1 MKREI
6 LLAIDGSDLSN
17 RAIDHVGSIVGSC
30 KGFGITLLHVLSV
43 PPALREHPGSEDP
56 DEERRLEEELK
67 EGKQQW
73 MKESHTELEKSLF
86 GPAKERLK
94 AKGLTDEA
102 ATVRTKVAADAHS
115 DIAAAIVDEAKRGDY
130 AVVVLGRRG
139 KSTLKDFLMGT
150 VVHKVVHQVGDCAVW
165 VVG

>member
-1 MKREI
+1 M
-6 LLAIDGSDLSN
+6 
-17 RAIDHVGSIVGSC
+17 
-30 KGFGITLLHVLSV
+30 
-43 PPALREHPGSEDP
+43 
-56 DEERRLEEELK
+56 K
-67 EGKQQW
+67 EG
-73 MKESHTELEKSLF
+73 HTELEKSLF

-139 KSTLKDFLMGT
+139 RSTLKDFLMGT